1 MLDAIKRHPAVYKF
15 LRLGVYG
22 RLRSAMRQ
30 KVFQDI
36 YRGNGWDD
44 PESVSGPGS
53 NVLSTSHIR
62 TALPE
67 LISDLDIKSLLD
79 VPCGDYYWMK
89 DVPLGVPYTGGDL
102 LPDLIAANRKAY
114 PDVDFRVIDLLRDRL
129 PQADAVFCRDCLV
142 HLSLRDVDRA
152 LANIKTSGARYL
164 IATTFPHVEENADT
178 VAPYWRPL
186 NMALYLGEP
195 DRLIRDYPDEQK
207 DHAGKYLGVWR
218 L

>member
-1 MLDAIKRHPAVYKF
+1 MLNALKRHQGAYNF
-15 LRLGVYG
+15 LRIGLYG
-22 RLRSAMRQ
+22 RLRSAMRH

-53 NVLSTSHIR
+53 NVSSTAHIR

-67 LISDLDIKSLLD
+67 LIRELNIKSLLD

-89 DVPLGVPYTGGDL
+89 DVSLGIPYIGGDL
-102 LPDLIAANRKAY
+102 LPDLVASNRKAY
-114 PDVDFRVIDLLRDRL
+114 PETDFRVIDLLRDTL

-142 HLSLRDVDRA
+142 HLSLRDIDRA
-152 LANIKTSGARYL
+152 IASIKKSKARYL
-164 IATTFPHVEENADT
+164 IVTTFPHVTENADT

-195 DRLIRDYPDEQK
+195 DRLIRDYADEQT
-207 DHAGKYLGVWR
+207 DHTGKYLGVWR

>member
-44 PESVSGPGS
+44 QESVSGPGS

-89 DVPLGVPYTGGDL
+89 DVPLGVPYTG
-102 LPDLIAANRKAY
+102 
-114 PDVDFRVIDLLRDRL
+114 VDFRVIDLLRDRL

-152 LANIKTSGARYL
+152 LAGIKSSGARYL

-207 DHAGKYLGVWR
+207 DHTGKYLGVWR